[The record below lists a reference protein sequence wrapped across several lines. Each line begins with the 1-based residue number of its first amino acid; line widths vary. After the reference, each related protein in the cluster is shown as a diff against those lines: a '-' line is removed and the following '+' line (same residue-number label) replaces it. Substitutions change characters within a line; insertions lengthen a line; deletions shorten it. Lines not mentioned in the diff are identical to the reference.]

1 MFLSFFLKKIDITN
15 KAVAEILSKA
25 TEYLQPNPGKVR
37 KCLEIFSCSFTDSNN
52 RVLLSI
58 TDSNNQ
64 YLLSVWL
71 T

>member
-1 MFLSFFLKKIDITN
+1 MCFSFFKKIDVTN

-37 KCLEIFSCSFTDSNN
+37 KCLEIFDCSFAVTDSNN
-52 RVLLSI
+52 LG
-58 TDSNNQ
+58 
-64 YLLSVWL
+64 LLSVWL